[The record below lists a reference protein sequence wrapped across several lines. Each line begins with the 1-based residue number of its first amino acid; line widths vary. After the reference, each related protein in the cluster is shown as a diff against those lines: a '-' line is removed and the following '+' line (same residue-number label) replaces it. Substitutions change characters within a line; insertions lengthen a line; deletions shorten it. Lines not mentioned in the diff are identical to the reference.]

1 MRTLMKGSE
10 QRSPNP
16 AQYDRQQ
23 TCRKVGIRRDE
34 QHAIRT
40 QQEGGQMQAQPDNR
54 WQVLALLKGAQEAA
68 VNE

>member
-16 AQYDRQQ
+16 TQHDREQ
-23 TCRKVGIRRDE
+23 TRRKVRIRRDE

-40 QQEGGQMQAQPDNR
+40 QQESGQMQAQPDNGR
-54 WQVLALLKGAQEAA
+54 
-68 VNE
+68 